1 MEVKVNVGDYGGVYV
16 FLGNGNFVWFN
27 DVDISGVI
35 GGYSLG
41 FVLIVIQV
49 FLLEY
54 ICIIFYW
61 VVDKLNMVVYV

>member
-16 FLGNGNFVWFN
+16 IQGNGNFVWFN
-27 DVDISGVI
+27 DVDINGVI

-49 FLLEY
+49 FLW
-54 ICIIFYW
+54 I
-61 VVDKLNMVVYV
+61 